1 MISYL
6 RSLDIK
12 SLNGKKVVFIACD
25 RIEPYTSYISEKRP
39 EILEKKSENHT
50 NNILGESIIIN
61 TIPEDTNEA
70 IIIDMRSYASYEIE
84 HIK

>member
-1 MISYL
+1 MITYL

-25 RIEPYTSYISEKRP
+25 RVEPYTSYIREKRP
-39 EILEKKSENHT
+39 EILEKKLENHT
-50 NNILGESIIIN
+50 NNILGESNIIH
-61 TIPEDTNEA
+61 TIPEDTNDSL
-70 IIIDMRSYASYEIE
+70 IIDMRSYASYEIE

>member
-12 SLNGKKVVFIACD
+12 NLNGKKAVFIACD
-25 RIEPYTSYISEKRP
+25 RVESYTSYIREKRP
-39 EILEKKSENHT
+39 ELLEKKLENHT
-50 NNILGESIIIN
+50 NKIIGESNIIH
-61 TIPEDTNEA
+61 TIPEDTNDTF
-70 IIIDMRSYASYEIE
+70 IIDMRSYVSYEIE

>member
-1 MISYL
+1 MITYL

-25 RIEPYTSYISEKRP
+25 RVEPYTSYIKEKKT
-39 EILEKKSENHT
+39 EILEKKLENHT
-50 NNILGESIIIN
+50 NNILGESKIIH
-61 TIPEDTNEA
+61 TIPEDTNDSL
-70 IIIDMRSYASYEIE
+70 IIDMRSYASYEIE